1 MRISELNVSLALQF
15 PHAMV
20 FSKRLPPT
28 VRMSPKYVEL
38 LVPQLGHG
46 PCISASAS

>member
-1 MRISELNVSLALQF
+1 MRISELNVSFALQF
-15 PHAMV
+15 PQSMV

-38 LVPQLGHG
+38 VVPQLGHG
-46 PCISASAS
+46 PCTDASAT